1 MTNFLFTPGSP
12 FTITIEV
19 VPPPDHDPAPL
30 LDKLDAISYLNFHG
44 FSIASNPVA
53 KPRMSAMVFASLL
66 QQRTGK
72 PAILHLTVRDHNRLG
87 LQSEL
92 WGAKA
97 LDVNTTIAMTG
108 DPSSVKTEHPAITV
122 NDVNVFGL
130 ITLSSEAGMHTGA
143 VLDFR
148 PEVDGLAAEV
158 KRLEK
163 KVAAGSRFIV
173 TQPVYDKET
182 AVRLSAATR
191 HLEVPVVMGILPL
204 LSPRHAIFL
213 HDKVAG
219 IAVPATLRQ
228 AMAESDEPLQTGI
241 DQARDMLELARRY
254 FSGACIMPPFERFE
268 ILLKILPET

>member
-1 MTNFLFTPGSP
+1 MTSLFSPDNP

-30 LDKLDAISYLNFHG
+30 LDKLAAIAHLDFHG
-44 FSIASNPVA
+44 FSVASNPVA
-53 KPRMSAMVFASLL
+53 KPRMSAMVFADLL
-66 QQRTGK
+66 QRRTGK
-72 PAILHLTVRDHNRLG
+72 PAILHLTVRDHSRLG

-97 LDVNTTIAMTG
+97 LGIETSIAMTG
-108 DPSSVKTEHPAITV
+108 DPSSSKAEHPASTV

-130 ITLSSEAGMHTGA
+130 IALSCEAGMHTGA

-148 PEVDGLAAEV
+148 PEVDGLASEV
-158 KRLEK
+158 RRLEK

-173 TQPVYDKET
+173 TQPVYNEET
-182 AVRLSAATR
+182 AVRLYEATR
-191 HLEVPVVMGILPL
+191 HLEVPVAMGILPL

-219 IAVPATLRQ
+219 ITVPAKLRQ
-228 AMAESDEPLQTGI
+228 AMAESDNPLQTGI
-241 DQARDMLELARRY
+241 EQACDMLELARRY
-254 FSGACIMPPFERFE
+254 FSGTCIMPPFERFE
-268 ILLKILPET
+268 ILLKILPEA